1 MPRRTLKI
9 LLFACLIFALLL
21 TSTSFAAGGVTITS
35 LNWVDGGGCEYVAIA
50 GTVIDFSY
58 SDPAV
63 SIQIF
68 KNGSPVASGELS
80 AYPSGTF
87 SQGYVVSAVTGDV
100 ITATASISGFNAN
113 AGPIVCGGGGGST
126 GGGSSSGGGGSSG
139 PIDGRLN
146 FAPDEYYTLYCA
158 YDTLEIWRGVP
169 TGLLLHA
176 VPIVNFTSLVVGG
189 SYDVGGG
196 TSIFRNSEDIF
207 TIYGSNGNL
216 APAGGSK
223 NFALSQCIASN
234 GGEPAAPIPVPPE
247 QSQSPEVRDLCN
259 PLTAQ
264 SPAGCYSSEREWCI
278 ATNFAAT
285 DCVQYDVFRWFGA
298 LLTQVFLCAM
308 MAASGAFGIVVM
320 VTPNQLRAKREEIRA
335 WIERVKRLA
344 R

>member
-9 LLFACLIFALLL
+9 LLFACLVFTLLL

-63 SIQIF
+63 SVQIF
-68 KNGSPVASGELS
+68 KNGSPVASTELS
-80 AYPSGTF
+80 AYPTGNF
-87 SQGYVVSAVTGDV
+87 SQGFVVNAVSGDT

-126 GGGSSSGGGGSSG
+126 GGGSSSGGGGNTTPG
-139 PIDGRLN
+139 DGRLN

-158 YDTLEIWRGVP
+158 FDQLEIWRGVP
-169 TGLLLHA
+169 TGLLLHT
-176 VPIVNFTSLVVGG
+176 VPLASLLALSPGQA
-189 SYDVGGG
+189 YAAGGG
-196 TSIFRNSEDIF
+196 TTILRDAEDVF
-207 TIYGSNGNL
+207 TVYGSNGNL
-216 APAGGSK
+216 APQAGTKS
-223 NFALSQCIASN
+223 FLMSECITRN
-234 GGEPAAPIPVPPE
+234 GGEPTAAVEAAPPAVVPQVAFCE
-247 QSQSPEVRDLCN
+247 D
-259 PLTAQ
+259 
-264 SPAGCYSSEREWCI
+264 PATFNDRSCFESEEAWCI
-278 ATNFAAT
+278 ANNYLPS
-285 DCVQYDVFRWFGA
+285 DCISYNVFRWFGA

-320 VTPNQLRAKREEIRA
+320 VTPNQLRAKRAEIHA